1 MHIASNLILLLAA
14 SKRHSSDPAE
24 TLIIA
29 GIVAAIFAVVF
40 VVSIIKSCIESRQ
53 KEEMDSAANLNYMKW
68 RSKVSREGGI
78 SSRKVN
84 ITLSKGESCYQS
96 FAATLYEPRAV
107 RVSRHGGYGV
117 RATRSI
123 GIFEGESRSESHDE
137 WRAVCCGMLYITD
150 KRIVFAGD
158 MQSREIKLGEIISTS
173 ADSRSLIVRSSK
185 RQKAMCFTGLNG
197 LIARDTISMIVSE

>member
-1 MHIASNLILLLAA
+1 MLVANLALFLAA
-14 SKRHSSDPAE
+14 SRRHSSDPME
-24 TLIIA
+24 TFIIA
-29 GIVAAIFAVVF
+29 AIVVALFLVIVIFSF
-40 VVSIIKSCIESRQ
+40 VKSCIENRQ
-53 KEEMDSAANLNYMKW
+53 NAELDSTANLNYMKW
-68 RSKVSREGGI
+68 RSKVNREGGI

-117 RATRSI
+117 RATRRI

-137 WRAVCCGMLYITD
+137 WRAICNGMLYITD

-158 MQSREIKLGEIISTS
+158 MQNREIKLSELLSVD

-185 RQKAMCFTGLNG
+185 RQKAMCFSGLNG
-197 LIARDTISMIVSE
+197 QIARDTISMILSD

>member
-1 MHIASNLILLLAA
+1 MHIASNLVLLLAA
-14 SKRHSSDPAE
+14 SKKYSSNPAE

-29 GIVAAIFAVVF
+29 GIVTAIFAAVF
-40 VVSIIKSCIESRQ
+40 IVSMIKSCIENRQ
-53 KEEMDSAANLNYMKW
+53 KAEMDSAANLNYITW
-68 RSKVSREGGI
+68 RSKVNRNGGI
-78 SSRKVN
+78 TRRKVN

-96 FAATLYEPRAV
+96 FAATLCEPRSV
-107 RVSRHGGYGV
+107 RVSRHSGYGV
-117 RATRSI
+117 RATRRI
-123 GIFEGESRSESHDE
+123 GVFEGESRSESHDE
-137 WRAVCCGMLYITD
+137 WRAISSGTLYITD

-158 MQSREIKLGEIISTS
+158 MQSREIKLDELISTS

>member
-1 MHIASNLILLLAA
+1 MLVANLALFLAA
-14 SKRHSSDPAE
+14 SRRHSSDPME
-24 TLIIA
+24 TFIIA
-29 GIVAAIFAVVF
+29 AIVVALFLVIVIFSF
-40 VVSIIKSCIESRQ
+40 VKSCIENRQ
-53 KEEMDSAANLNYMKW
+53 NAELDSTANLNYMKW
-68 RSKVSREGGI
+68 RSKVNREGGI

-117 RATRSI
+117 RATRRI
-123 GIFEGESRSESHDE
+123 GIFEGESRSESQDE

-158 MQSREIKLGEIISTS
+158 MQNREIKLSELLSVD

-185 RQKAMCFTGLNG
+185 RQKAMCFSGLNG
-197 LIARDTISMIVSE
+197 QIARDTISMILSD

>member
-1 MHIASNLILLLAA
+1 MLVANLALFLAA
-14 SKRHSSDPAE
+14 SRRHSSDPME
-24 TLIIA
+24 TFIIA
-29 GIVAAIFAVVF
+29 AIVVALFLVIVIFSF
-40 VVSIIKSCIESRQ
+40 VKSCIENRQ
-53 KEEMDSAANLNYMKW
+53 NAELDSTANLNYMKW
-68 RSKVSREGGI
+68 RSKVNREGGI

-117 RATRSI
+117 RATRRI

-137 WRAVCCGMLYITD
+137 WRAVCSGMLYITD

-158 MQSREIKLGEIISTS
+158 MQNREIKLSELLSVD
-173 ADSRSLIVRSSK
+173 ADSRSLVVRSSK
-185 RQKAMCFTGLNG
+185 RQKAMCFSGLNG
-197 LIARDTISMIVSE
+197 QIARDTISMILSD

>member
-1 MHIASNLILLLAA
+1 MLVANLVLFLAA
-14 SKRHSSDPAE
+14 SRRHSSDPME
-24 TLIIA
+24 TFIIA
-29 GIVAAIFAVVF
+29 AIVVALFLVIVIFSF
-40 VVSIIKSCIESRQ
+40 VKSCIENRQ
-53 KEEMDSAANLNYMKW
+53 NAELDSTANLNYMKW
-68 RSKVSREGGI
+68 RSKVNREGGI

-117 RATRSI
+117 RATRRI

-137 WRAVCCGMLYITD
+137 WRAVCSGMLYITD

-158 MQSREIKLGEIISTS
+158 MQNREIKLSELLSVD
-173 ADSRSLIVRSSK
+173 ADSRSLVVRSSK
-185 RQKAMCFTGLNG
+185 RQKAMCFSGLNG
-197 LIARDTISMIVSE
+197 QIARDTISMILSD